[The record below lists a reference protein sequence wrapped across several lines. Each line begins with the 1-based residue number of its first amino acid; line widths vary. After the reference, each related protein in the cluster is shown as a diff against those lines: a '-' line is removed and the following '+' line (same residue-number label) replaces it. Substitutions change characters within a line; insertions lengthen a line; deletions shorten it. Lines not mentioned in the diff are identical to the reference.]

1 MQIVDT
7 NIIGLVAVTQAVA
20 PHMAAQGS
28 GKILNVSGNA
38 LFLQPD
44 PACGL
49 RACVCV
55 SAGSVFA
62 AYACACQTVA
72 STLVLRHKRGRSVRM
87 KTGTCYMVLLSPPPP
102 SPSSTDWI
110 HPRLCEPAHSW
121 HVLRHQVRY
130 QEPF

>member
-7 NIIGLVAVTQAVA
+7 NIIGVVAVTQAVS

-49 RACVCV
+49 RARVCV
-55 SAGSVFA
+55 PAGSVFA

-72 STLVLRHKRGRSVRM
+72 STLVLRH
-87 KTGTCYMVLLSPPPP
+87 
-102 SPSSTDWI
+102 
-110 HPRLCEPAHSW
+110 
-121 HVLRHQVRY
+121 
-130 QEPF
+130 